1 LVKLINI
8 DAKYRGVISM
18 LGIVFSII
26 AGLAMT
32 IQGVFNTRL
41 SDKIGILESNTF
53 VQGTGFLIALMILTF
68 SSRSGFKH
76 IKEAN
81 KLYLLGGVLGVI
93 IIFTVMKGIKS
104 LGPTCSIAIILISQL
119 SSAALIDFMGLFDSE
134 VIKFG
139 LTKLIGLVIMIVG
152 IVIFKWKC

>member
-1 LVKLINI
+1 
-8 DAKYRGVISM
+8 M

-26 AGLAMT
+26 AGLTMT
-32 IQGVFNTRL
+32 LQGVFNTRL
-41 SDKIGILESNTF
+41 SDKIGTLESNTF
-53 VQGTGFLIALMILTF
+53 VQGTGFLVSLIILIF

-119 SSAALIDFMGLFDSE
+119 SSAALIDYMGLFDSE

-139 LTKLIGLVIMIVG
+139 LTKFIGLVIMIVG
-152 IVIFKWKC
+152 IIIFKWKC

>member
-1 LVKLINI
+1 
-8 DAKYRGVISM
+8 M

-32 IQGVFNTRL
+32 FQGVFNTRL
-41 SDKIGILESNTF
+41 ADKIGSWESNVF
-53 VQGTGFLIALMILTF
+53 VQGTGFLIAMIVLTF
-68 SSRSGFKH
+68 TGKGGFRH

-93 IIFTVMKGIKS
+93 IIFTVMKGIKA

-119 SSAALIDFMGLFDSE
+119 SSAALIDSFGIFDSQ

-139 LTKLIGLVIMIVG
+139 LTKIAGLVIMVVG
-152 IVIFKWKC
+152 IIIFKWKC

>member
-1 LVKLINI
+1 
-8 DAKYRGVISM
+8 M
-18 LGIVFSII
+18 LGIIFSII

-32 IQGVFNTRL
+32 LQGIFNTRL
-41 SDKIGILESNTF
+41 SDKIGTLESNTF
-53 VQGTGFLIALMILTF
+53 AQGTGFLIALTILTF
-68 SSRSGFKH
+68 SSRNGFKH

-93 IIFTVMKGIKS
+93 ILFTVMKGIKS

-119 SSAALIDFMGLFDSE
+119 SSAALIDSIGLFDSE
-134 VIKFG
+134 AIKFG
-139 LTKLIGLVIMIVG
+139 LTKLIGLVIMIIG

>member
-1 LVKLINI
+1 
-8 DAKYRGVISM
+8 M

-32 IQGVFNTRL
+32 LQGVFNTRL
-41 SDKIGILESNTF
+41 SDKIGTLESNTF
-53 VQGTGFLIALMILTF
+53 VQGTGFLMALMILVF
-68 SSRSGFKH
+68 SSRTGFKH
-76 IKEAN
+76 LKEAN

-119 SSAALIDFMGLFDSE
+119 SSAALIDSVGLFDST

-152 IVIFKWKC
+152 IIIFKWKC